1 MKAVIYARYSSD
13 SQREESIE
21 GQLRECKEYAE
32 RNGITVLSAYI
43 DRALSAK
50 TDNRPEFQR
59 MIKDSA
65 KGLFDIVLVWKLD
78 RFARNRYDSAHYK
91 AILKKNGAK
100 VVSAKEA
107 IAEDSTGILLESL
120 LEGYAEFYSVELSEK
135 IHRGQKENALKGLNN
150 GGGIPLGYLLGKDQ
164 RLEVD
169 PITAPLVVEIF
180 SRYAEGE
187 TIRAI
192 VDSLNERGLQTKRNK
207 PYTMSS
213 FNSILKNRKYIGEYK
228 YQDVVIPGG
237 VPSIVPQELFDRV
250 QARME
255 KNKRAPAMSKAD
267 EKFLLTTKLFCGKCG
282 RLMVGE
288 SGTSHTGKKHYYYK
302 CGSAKRKTGCTK
314 KAVKKDWIENLV
326 VGRTMRMIFDDRTL
340 AAIAEMVLEVQSRE
354 STSLPVLK
362 RQLAQAEQGIEN
374 MLNAIQQGLFTS
386 STKHRLEELEATKER
401 LTVSI
406 LQEELK
412 KPHLTKEQILFFLNR
427 FRAIDISKPEQR
439 QHLIDSFV
447 NAVYVYD
454 DKIILTFNY
463 KDGTEAITLDDIKGS
478 DLEAACPPKAPTER
492 LVLFSLLFDLFTL
505 DLMLPLCYTVRDINK
520 KENEKMAANHI
531 KEQMHSGELY
541 DPADESIME
550 EQFDCQ
556 ELLYEY
562 NQTRPHEQA
571 RRTELLRRMFAEIG
585 DNCYIEPP
593 FHANWGGHHVHFGKN
608 VYANFNLT
616 MVDDTHI
623 FVGDYTMFGPNVTV
637 ASAGHPINPELR
649 QRALQYNMPVH
660 IGKNCWIGAGVI
672 VVPGV
677 TIGDNVV
684 VGAGSVVTKDLPD
697 NVVAVGNPCRVLRPV
712 SEHDRE
718 FYFKNRR
725 IPQDMF

>member
-478 DLEAACPPKAPTER
+478 DLEAACPPEDLKLRFQVFFFFVFRLFPFCNRKAHRREFSPVGFCFFNS
-492 LVLFSLLFDLFTL
+492 VLLSWPAGDNHSDSPRPSLRRCAP
-505 DLMLPLCYTVRDINK
+505 MRW
-520 KENEKMAANHI
+520 
-531 KEQMHSGELY
+531 
-541 DPADESIME
+541 
-550 EQFDCQ
+550 
-556 ELLYEY
+556 
-562 NQTRPHEQA
+562 TRPLHWP
-571 RRTELLRRMFAEIG
+571 RPG
-585 DNCYIEPP
+585 SPC
-593 FHANWGGHHVHFGKN
+593 WSSGGRSG
-608 VYANFNLT
+608 
-616 MVDDTHI
+616 
-623 FVGDYTMFGPNVTV
+623 
-637 ASAGHPINPELR
+637 
-649 QRALQYNMPVH
+649 
-660 IGKNCWIGAGVI
+660 
-672 VVPGV
+672 
-677 TIGDNVV
+677 
-684 VGAGSVVTKDLPD
+684 
-697 NVVAVGNPCRVLRPV
+697 
-712 SEHDRE
+712 
-718 FYFKNRR
+718 
-725 IPQDMF
+725 

>member
-32 RNGITVLSAYI
+32 RNSITVLSAYI

-386 STKHRLEELEATKER
+386 STKHRLEELEAAKER

-463 KDGTEAITLDDIKGS
+463 KDSTEAITLDDIKGS
-478 DLEAACPPKAPTER
+478 DLEAACPPQKAPNR
-492 LVLFSLLFDLFTL
+492 KIRSFFFSIYFCATA
-505 DLMLPLCYTVRDINK
+505 
-520 KENEKMAANHI
+520 EKTFM
-531 KEQMHSGELY
+531 K
-541 DPADESIME
+541 
-550 EQFDCQ
+550 
-556 ELLYEY
+556 
-562 NQTRPHEQA
+562 
-571 RRTELLRRMFAEIG
+571 RRTFWLA
-585 DNCYIEPP
+585 YSKP
-593 FHANWGGHHVHFGKN
+593 
-608 VYANFNLT
+608 
-616 MVDDTHI
+616 
-623 FVGDYTMFGPNVTV
+623 VT
-637 ASAGHPINPELR
+637 
-649 QRALQYNMPVH
+649 
-660 IGKNCWIGAGVI
+660 
-672 VVPGV
+672 
-677 TIGDNVV
+677 
-684 VGAGSVVTKDLPD
+684 
-697 NVVAVGNPCRVLRPV
+697 
-712 SEHDRE
+712 
-718 FYFKNRR
+718 
-725 IPQDMF
+725 

>member
-386 STKHRLEELEATKER
+386 STKHRLEELEAAKER

-478 DLEAACPPKAPTER
+478 DLEAACPPKTAGTIVPAVFFCC
-492 LVLFSLLFDLFTL
+492 L
-505 DLMLPLCYTVRDINK
+505 
-520 KENEKMAANHI
+520 
-531 KEQMHSGELY
+531 SG
-541 DPADESIME
+541 
-550 EQFDCQ
+550 
-556 ELLYEY
+556 
-562 NQTRPHEQA
+562 
-571 RRTELLRRMFAEIG
+571 
-585 DNCYIEPP
+585 
-593 FHANWGGHHVHFGKN
+593 
-608 VYANFNLT
+608 
-616 MVDDTHI
+616 
-623 FVGDYTMFGPNVTV
+623 
-637 ASAGHPINPELR
+637 
-649 QRALQYNMPVH
+649 
-660 IGKNCWIGAGVI
+660 
-672 VVPGV
+672 
-677 TIGDNVV
+677 
-684 VGAGSVVTKDLPD
+684 GAGSSQNGFRLAVALGQLTRTPKREMNCGQNIGRVTERQRSCIEPDL
-697 NVVAVGNPCRVLRPV
+697 NI
-712 SEHDRE
+712 
-718 FYFKNRR
+718 K
-725 IPQDMF
+725 